1 MTVHRGNA
9 VTNLFFL
16 LKVFGLRKHQT
27 VVEIG
32 SGTGFLTWFLSKR
45 GYSVTGSEINKNY
58 LSYARDFFQID
69 LKTIQPPELPFNK
82 ESTDVVCS
90 FDVLEHI
97 PNTHDHLQ
105 QVYSILK
112 PGGFYV
118 FSTPNKLTNLP
129 FEVLK
134 EKSFTKYKEYHC
146 SLHTYWELRAALEQ
160 AGFRVQFC
168 KVPIVNTYFKQKLRT
183 YLGSWILPLIKVLN
197 PDTLPLPFR
206 TNFHVIAQKSV

>member
-9 VTNLFFL
+9 ITNLYFL
-16 LKVFGLRKHQT
+16 LKVFGLKQSQT
-27 VVEIG
+27 VFEIG
-32 SGTGFLTWFLSKR
+32 SGTGFLAWFLKQQNFTI
-45 GYSVTGSEINKNY
+45 TGSEINLQY
-58 LSYARDFFQID
+58 ISFAREQFGVA
-69 LKTIQPPELPFNK
+69 LKEITSGKLPFSSN
-82 ESTDVVCS
+82 SADVVCS

-97 PNTHDHLQ
+97 PDTQKHLQ

-134 EKSFTKYKEYHC
+134 EKSFTKYKKYHC
-146 SLHTYWELRAALEQ
+146 SLHTYWELRSALEQ

-168 KVPIVNTYFKQKLRT
+168 KVPIVNTYFKQKLKT
-183 YLGSWILPLIKVLN
+183 YLGSWILPLIRVLN

-206 TNFHVIAQKSV
+206 TNFHVIAQKKV